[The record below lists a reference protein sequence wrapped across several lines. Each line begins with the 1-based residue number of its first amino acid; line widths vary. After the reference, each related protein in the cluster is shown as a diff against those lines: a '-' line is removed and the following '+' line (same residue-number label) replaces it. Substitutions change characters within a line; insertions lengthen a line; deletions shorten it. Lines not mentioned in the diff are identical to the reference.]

1 MRKLRTKIGAM
12 IASATL
18 AVAMMAMPASAGTTY
33 TPVTGDDTFTFNKYL
48 IVNEGSDVPDA
59 TFNFSIASVD
69 AINADSEKNTM
80 AVLSGPVVTDGTN
93 VTAPTVGIATF
104 AATDVPQTTVAS
116 GDSITLTS
124 GEAYVKKVVSV
135 DFSGVSFTEP
145 GIYRYILSEVVD
157 NTLMGMSYD
166 VKHGEN
172 GIHGQRTLDVYV
184 TDKTNATTGA
194 HELKISGYVMHETL
208 DAPSRGTDLG
218 TAGGTLSDKSDG
230 FVNSHEAFDLK
241 FSKTVAGNQASRD
254 KYFEFTVTI
263 TGAVPGTEYTVSYA
277 GADVS
282 IPANPNAATTVISE
296 AKTQPEKITVG
307 TNGSIAQVFYL
318 QHGQSIAIRGLA
330 EGTKYMIVENAE
342 DYKAVSTTNDTN
354 AEVKSDAVM
363 NNTTG
368 ITANT
373 TADFTNTR
381 DGIIPTGVIL
391 SVAPWVIAGIVI
403 IGGIVFFAIRSKKK
417 YDEE

>member
-1 MRKLRTKIGAM
+1 MRKMKTKIGAM

-33 TPVTGDDTFTFNKYL
+33 TAVNGDNTCTFNKYL

-59 TFNFSIASVD
+59 TFNFSIASGA
-69 AINADSEKNTM
+69 AINVNTTDDTM

-93 VTAPTVGIATF
+93 VTAPTVGSAKF

-116 GDSITLTS
+116 GDSITLAS
-124 GEAYVKKVVSV
+124 GEAYVKKAVSV

-166 VKHGEN
+166 VKVGTN

-184 TDKTNATTGA
+184 TDEWNTISGK
-194 HELKISGYVMHETL
+194 HELKISGYVLHETL
-208 DAPSRGTDLG
+208 AAPKRGTDLG

-277 GADVS
+277 NADIS
-282 IPANPNAATTVISE
+282 IAKNPNAATTVIEE
-296 AKTQPEKITVG
+296 AKTQPVKLTVG
-307 TNGSIAQVFYL
+307 SNGTLAQLFYL

-330 EGTKYMIVENAE
+330 EGTKYTIIENAE
-342 DYKAVSTTNDTN
+342 DYKAESVSTDTN
-354 AEVKSDAVM
+354 ATAVG
-363 NNTTG
+363 NSVENTKG
-368 ITANT
+368 ITAN
-373 TADFTNTR
+373 AEASFTNTR